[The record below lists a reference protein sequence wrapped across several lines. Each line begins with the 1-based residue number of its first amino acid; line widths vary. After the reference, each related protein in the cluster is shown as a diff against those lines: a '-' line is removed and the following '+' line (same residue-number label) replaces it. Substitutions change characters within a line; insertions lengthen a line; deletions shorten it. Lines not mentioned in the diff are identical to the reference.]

1 MRLLKICCLCFIM
14 SGCGGPRAAFDYDE
28 QTNFSTYNSISIY
41 PEVLSGLSELDEDRL
56 LNSMERALQE
66 RDLFAST
73 TPDLFLNVYTEQYQE
88 PSRNR
93 LGVGIGGT
101 GGKVGVGVSGGIP
114 LGGPES
120 FLQLTFDLIDV
131 ERDELVWQAVVNSKF
146 NPNWSPVQRQKQF
159 DKIVEEALEGYPPKR

>member
-1 MRLLKICCLCFIM
+1 MN
-14 SGCGGPRAAFDYDE
+14 GCGGPRVAFDYDE

-41 PEVLSGLSELDEDRL
+41 PEIQSGLSELDENRL
-56 LNSMERALQE
+56 LNSMVSALQE
-66 RDLFAST
+66 RNLSTST
-73 TPDLFLNVYTEQYQE
+73 TPDLYLNVYTEQYQE

-93 LGVGIGGT
+93 VGVGIGGT
-101 GGKVGVGVSGGIP
+101 GGNVGVGVSGGIP

-146 NPNWSPVQRQKQF
+146 DLNWSPVQRQQQF